1 MSKTV
6 NQNSNFCNNFVT
18 DIYRHHKDTICCHQS
33 EQVEE
38 NEDVLH
44 VTMCTYRY
52 DVSLIGTSLGTL
64 PTCGTAAVGG
74 KLEIF
79 TL

>member
-1 MSKTV
+1 MSKIV
-6 NQNSNFCNNFVT
+6 SQNSNFCNNFVT

-33 EQVEE
+33 KQVEE
-38 NEDVLH
+38 NEDA
-44 VTMCTYRY
+44 TYRY
-52 DVSLIGTSLGTL
+52 AVSLIGTSLGTF
-64 PTCGTAAVGG
+64 PTCGTTAVGG